1 MFATKKAFMMFDLK
15 RDNKVVAFVKRNRM
29 LFTLVTGIAIGVFAL
44 PDAHA
49 AGLGALSNKTKQNL
63 DEVCKYLIVTGGAA
77 CVVRVIMVGI
87 KVSMGLDE
95 WHGVVNSL
103 GKVGFGGLLIAGSA
117 ILSKFIIP
125 NL

>member
-15 RDNKVVAFVKRNRM
+15 RDNKVVAFVKHNPGLVM
-29 LFTLVTGIAIGVFAL
+29 LVVGLVIGFFVS
-44 PDAHA
+44 DAHA
-49 AGLGALSNKTKQNL
+49 AGLGALSSKTKNNL
-63 DEVCKYLIVTGGAA
+63 DEICKYLIVVGFGACA
-77 CVVRVIMVGI
+77 IRVVMVGI
-87 KVSMGLDE
+87 KVSMGMDE

-125 NL
+125 SL